1 MVKKLMTI
9 LAVGLL
15 ASGCATT
22 TFTNLTARQTFH
34 NDKELYPVEVA
45 LSSRQQTLRWQTI
58 KAYAVVGNDTYTMR
72 LTPLMTNRWE
82 TLIPVPSGKNAVDFR
97 FKFDYM
103 YDAFGSPGKLDSLL
117 SPTYRLQILD
127 KQ

>member
-1 MVKKLMTI
+1 MTI
-9 LAVGLL
+9 LALGLL

-22 TFTNLTARQTFH
+22 TITNLTARQTFRS
-34 NDKELYPVEVA
+34 DKDLYSVEVA

-58 KAYAVVGNDTYTMR
+58 KAYAVMDNNTYTMR

-82 TLIPVPSGKNAVDFR
+82 TLIQVPAGKTAADFR

-117 SPTYRLQILD
+117 SPVYHLQILD
-127 KQ
+127 KQP